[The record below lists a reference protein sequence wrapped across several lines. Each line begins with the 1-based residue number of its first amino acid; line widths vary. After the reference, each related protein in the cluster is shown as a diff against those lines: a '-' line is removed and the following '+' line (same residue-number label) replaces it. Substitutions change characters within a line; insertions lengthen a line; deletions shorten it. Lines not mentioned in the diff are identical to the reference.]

1 MSLLKKLGSF
11 AKAALP
17 TIAPMIPGP
26 LGVVAKIGAAGVAAR
41 SAAAV
46 LPGVGAAS
54 SFLPAL
60 PTVARGAGLVVG
72 TGIRLGRN
80 VAASAMTYCR
90 RHPAWCAA
98 AGGVGAVE
106 SMIRGGQL
114 PPIKRRRARGITGT
128 ELKNFRR
135 VSRVLDRWCKTPAPR
150 KPRGGR

>member
-1 MSLLKKLGSF
+1 MSLLKKIGSF

-17 TIAPMIPGP
+17 TIAPFVPGP
-26 LGVVAKIGAAGVAAR
+26 LGALAKIGAAGITAR
-41 SAAAV
+41 GATAV
-46 LPGVGAAS
+46 MPGAGAVS

-60 PTVARGAGLVVG
+60 PTIARGAGMVVG
-72 TGIRLGRN
+72 TGVRLGRN

-90 RHPAWCAA
+90 RHPGWCAA
-98 AGGVGAVE
+98 AGGLGAVE
-106 SMIRGGQL
+106 GMISSGQL
-114 PPIKRRRARGITGT
+114 PPIKRRRARGITGV